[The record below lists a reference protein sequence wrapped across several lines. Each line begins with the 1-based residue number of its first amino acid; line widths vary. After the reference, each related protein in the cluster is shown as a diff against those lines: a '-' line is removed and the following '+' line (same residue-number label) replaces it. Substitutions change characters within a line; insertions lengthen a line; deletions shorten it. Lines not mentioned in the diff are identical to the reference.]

1 MIALLF
7 ILLSSLLVI
16 GLVSRFKS
24 LFSGRKGPG
33 VWQPVYD
40 YMKLL
45 RKGVVISKNTGI
57 ILQLAPLVNLATVL
71 VACAMLPIGC
81 CKPLISFEGDFIL
94 FSALLLAGKF
104 LLLIGAMENG
114 SSFEGMGVA
123 REALYSMLAEP
134 AFVLLFSVLSMVT
147 GQMSFVGIFEGL
159 THLTPNVG
167 TFTSLGAILILLLA
181 LIENSRLPL
190 DDPKTHLE
198 LTMIH
203 EVIVLDYSGF
213 DLGLIQL
220 ANSIR
225 LALFGS
231 LIACFFTP
239 AIIGIVPVI
248 VLFTAIQIL
257 YALLIG
263 AVESFMAR
271 FRMNHN
277 PQFILALTSIGFLLF
292 FAASLITGKFTT
304 IL

>member
-1 MIALLF
+1 MIAI
-7 ILLSSLLVI
+7 ILIFLSSLFVI

-24 LFSGRKGPG
+24 VFSGRKGPG

-45 RKGVVISKNTGI
+45 RKGVVISANTGI
-57 ILQLAPLVNLATVL
+57 ILQIAPLVNLATVL
-71 VACAMLPIGC
+71 VACAMLPIGGC
-81 CKPLISFEGDFIL
+81 NPIISFEGDFIL
-94 FSALLLAGKF
+94 FSALLLSGKF

-134 AFVLLFSVLSMVT
+134 VFVLLFAVLSMVT
-147 GQMSFVGIFEGL
+147 GQMSFVGIFAGL
-159 THLTPNVG
+159 THLTPNVA
-167 TFTSLGAILILLLA
+167 TFTTIGAVIVLLLA

-213 DLGLIQL
+213 DLGLIHL
-220 ANSIR
+220 ASSIR
-225 LALFGS
+225 IALFGAV
-231 LIACFFTP
+231 IAGFFIP
-239 AIIGIVPVI
+239 VQIGIVPI
-248 VLFTAIQIL
+248 LILFLGIQLL
-257 YALLIG
+257 YAMMIG

-292 FAASLITGKFTT
+292 FAASLVTGKFA

>member
-1 MIALLF
+1 
-7 ILLSSLLVI
+7 
-16 GLVSRFKS
+16 
-24 LFSGRKGPG
+24 
-33 VWQPVYD
+33 
-40 YMKLL
+40 MKLL
-45 RKGVVISKNTGI
+45 RKGVVISANTGI
-57 ILQLAPLVNLATVL
+57 ILQIAPLVNLATVL
-71 VACAMLPIGC
+71 VACAMLPIGGC
-81 CKPLISFEGDFIL
+81 NPIISFEGDFIL
-94 FSALLLAGKF
+94 FSALLLSGKF

-134 AFVLLFSVLSMVT
+134 VFVLLFAVLSMVT
-147 GQMSFVGIFEGL
+147 GQMSFVGIFAGL
-159 THLTPNVG
+159 THLTPNVA
-167 TFTSLGAILILLLA
+167 TFTTIGAVIVLLLA

-213 DLGLIQL
+213 DLGLIHL
-220 ANSIR
+220 ASSIR
-225 LALFGS
+225 IALFGAV
-231 LIACFFTP
+231 IAGFFIP
-239 AIIGIVPVI
+239 VQIGIVPI
-248 VLFTAIQIL
+248 LILFLGIQLL
-257 YALLIG
+257 YAMMIG

-292 FAASLITGKFTT
+292 FAASLVTGKFA

>member
-1 MIALLF
+1 MIAI
-7 ILLSSLLVI
+7 ILIFLSSLFVI

-45 RKGVVISKNTGI
+45 RKGVVISANTGI
-57 ILQLAPLVNLATVL
+57 VLQLAPLVNLATVL
-71 VACAMLPIGC
+71 VACAMLPIGGC
-81 CKPLISFEGDFIL
+81 NPVISFEGDFIL
-94 FSALLLAGKF
+94 FSALLLSGKF

-134 AFVLLFSVLSMVT
+134 VFVLLFAVLSMVT
-147 GQMSFVGIFEGL
+147 GQMSFVGIFAGL
-159 THLTPNVG
+159 THLTPNVA
-167 TFTSLGAILILLLA
+167 TFTSIGAIIVLLLA

-213 DLGLIQL
+213 DLGLIHL
-220 ANSIR
+220 ASSIR
-225 LALFGS
+225 ITLFGAV
-231 LIACFFTP
+231 IAGFFIP
-239 AIIGIVPVI
+239 VQIGIVPI
-248 VLFTAIQIL
+248 LILFFGIQVL
-257 YALLIG
+257 YAMMIG

-292 FAASLITGKFTT
+292 FAASLVTGKFA

>member
-1 MIALLF
+1 MAAYLF
-7 ILLSSLLVI
+7 IILSSLFVI

-24 LFSGRKGPG
+24 LFSGRKGPKI
-33 VWQPVYD
+33 WQPIYD
-40 YMKLL
+40 YSKLL
-45 RKGVVISKNTGI
+45 KKGIVVSTHTGFV
-57 ILQLAPLVNLATVL
+57 LQLAPLVNLATVL
-71 VACAMLPIGC
+71 IACALVPIGSF
-81 CKPLISFEGDFIL
+81 KPLISFEGDFIL

-123 REALYSMLAEP
+123 RESLYSMLAEP
-134 AFVLLFSVLSMVT
+134 VLVLLFAVLSMVT
-147 GQMSFVGIFEGL
+147 GQMSMVGIFEGL
-159 THLTPNVG
+159 THLTPNIA
-167 TFTSLGAILILLLA
+167 TFTSLGAIVILLLA
-181 LIENSRLPL
+181 LIENCRLPL

-220 ANSIR
+220 ASSIR
-225 LALFGS
+225 LALFGA
-231 LIACFFTP
+231 LIAGFFIP
-239 AIIGIVPVI
+239 SQNGIIII
-248 VLFTAIQIL
+248 LFMFIFVQFL
-257 YALLIG
+257 FSLLIA

-292 FAASLITGKFTT
+292 FAASLVTGKFTS
-304 IL
+304 LL